1 MSTAREHEISLDILM
16 VLAQHQRLARDLPCI
31 SRPCVS
37 CIAAHRRR
45 VALFVARGAPVD
57 FVLPAFPGKS
67 PNKSK
72 VTGVAP
78 DMAEQ
83 LSLDFLRKICD
94 QIQEIYPPGA
104 RITICS
110 DGHVFSDLVQID
122 DSDISFYQTKLKGMI
137 RGTGSLELFGLDGLY
152 RGCTYET
159 MRRLLMERY
168 GEDVEE
174 LERQVR
180 AGGNLVTL
188 YRGLT
193 RFLLEDADRP
203 DYKKSRAGLQRECRR
218 RAYGVMQRSRA
229 WGRPVAKRFPEDVQL
244 SIHPQ
249 PCGSDKLGINLLEAA
264 DNWITP
270 WHGTAVDVGGR
281 FVLMKRYQPE
291 ALGADLVYLH
301 GQPSHYVAGQPHVT
315 KNSSPSLV
323 A

>member
-1 MSTAREHEISLDILM
+1 
-16 VLAQHQRLARDLPCI
+16 
-31 SRPCVS
+31 
-37 CIAAHRRR
+37 
-45 VALFVARGAPVD
+45 
-57 FVLPAFPGKS
+57 
-67 PNKSK
+67 
-72 VTGVAP
+72 
-78 DMAEQ
+78 
-83 LSLDFLRKICD
+83 
-94 QIQEIYPPGA
+94 
-104 RITICS
+104 
-110 DGHVFSDLVQID
+110 
-122 DSDISFYQTKLKGMI
+122 
-137 RGTGSLELFGLDGLY
+137 LELFGLDGLY

-229 WGRPVAKRFPEDVQL
+229 WGRLVAERFPEDVRL